1 MDKRLLYSA
10 VLVASLST
18 NYAQAKVEDP
28 VLPDPVQ
35 LKLDGTDTVAI
46 KNILA
51 DKWLTKGNAW
61 GTQAS
66 LGDSGLGF
74 AIVPNKGADGQPD
87 GTYTFFDDVVNAD
100 TKFGDFTKK
109 MFLIGNDI
117 KNGGNAYVDY
127 ASQGIE
133 RTYWKV
139 TPDGNKFKFQSNMY
153 PETYAGHN
161 PSDNGLNEKGE
172 ATEIETQFRPAL
184 TEDGT
189 NGLEWQAYPYTY
201 FYRLEKLKEEINS
214 AIDEGYD
221 MTEIEAIYNNP
232 DAKYWQLKEASRM
245 ISIIKRNKAMAGAT
259 ADSPV
264 SITEYFTDA
273 NCDALGGWTHDCEY
287 DKDGNVGS
295 GGHGTNWQ
303 THSSVYTA
311 PDGYQT
317 EKFIE
322 RWVSGNSDP
331 VTNTEVAGAGRLSDG
346 VLSQTLHK
354 LPAGG
359 YKVTCYAMATQQ
371 SKGDDYKVEGVSV
384 FADTKSTPNSQ
395 TVATLGGVPQKY
407 EFLLDVKEGEDLT
420 IGFKLENCTANWV
433 FVDNF
438 QIEYCGPSFKAMNL
452 YDVQQAATELG
463 NKLDA
468 AACPDYLDIASKLV
482 DKANNMTLDTDDE
495 AISNMKTQLAE
506 IQAKINKSL
515 DLYLELDA
523 LDKEIGEFIGSL
535 DIDALKPEAQKKVNE
550 LDDLDNDCGY
560 DVNESAA
567 DLAATT
573 HTLNNEQL
581 TQYIADLKIKLEEAR
596 KAVIQKG
603 DDITWK
609 IVNPSFD
616 TGTSEG
622 WTGKVT
628 VSKDYKNCEAYQSTF
643 DLYQDITNIPDGVY
657 ELSVLAFQ
665 RVANNDVASV
675 AHDNG
680 TEDITAVI
688 YANDLETPFT
698 SPYTYGM
705 KEPAV
710 TTGSTPDYKYN
721 LNGEDVYIPN
731 SMQGMAAAI
740 TENPNAYTV
749 TVPMLVEGGT
759 LRIGVREKRRPTN
772 GTWGDWAIWDNFRLK
787 YLGNDAEAYKEV
799 TTPLIAKADALLES
813 KMNAD
818 VRAALV
824 KANDALKANGT
835 SEGIHA
841 LSAAI
846 EVANTSIEAY
856 KPLKEAIDN
865 AQTRY
870 EENEATS
877 ETSDAAKGLYTAAV
891 NTAQGIYD
899 NGTVA
904 DAEIPAAIKA
914 LNSGVTK
921 YVINDIIANASVDK
935 PADITKVIANSDFAT
950 KSSTGWDVIDGK
962 MGFQTDVEAGEFY
975 NCTFNLQQTLV
986 GLPAGMYR
994 LTTQAFYRY
1003 GNNPSAKV
1011 DDSDQLKYDVNENA
1025 YLYFSDK
1032 EIPTE
1037 DGKTVAT
1044 ELPESKQAIKTITA
1058 YQVAEDN
1065 LNNGAGLSST
1075 SGLKEMET
1083 GTGIYI
1089 PDNMV
1094 TAQAFFNHSGDA
1106 YVSEPLNFN
1115 YYGNSDFRIGL
1126 IKNVKNDATSGD
1138 WTIVK
1143 NFKLY
1148 YLGEDPTGISEIVTD
1163 ANAVATKIYN
1173 ASGMQIGKLQ
1183 KGINIIETVMKDG
1196 SKKVKKVVVK

>member
-18 NYAQAKVEDP
+18 NYAQAQVDDP
-28 VLPDPVQ
+28 VLPNPVQ

-51 DKWLTKGNAW
+51 DKWLTKGNAY
-61 GTQAS
+61 GTQTS

-74 AIVPNKGADGQPD
+74 VIVPNKGDDGQPN
-87 GTYTFFDDVVNAD
+87 GTYSFCNDRSG
-100 TKFGDFTKK
+100 KFGAFSSKI
-109 MFLIGNDI
+109 FLNSVDE
-117 KNGGNAYVDY
+117 NGGNSYVDY
-127 ASQGIE
+127 NNQGIE
-133 RTYWKV
+133 KTYWKV
-139 TPDGNKFKFQSNMY
+139 TPNGTTFRFQSNGQ
-153 PETYAGHN
+153 PDTYAGYN
-161 PSDNGLNEKGE
+161 PNDNGLDGKGE
-172 ATEIETQFRPAL
+172 TAVDGLFRPAL

-201 FYRLEKLKEEINS
+201 FYRLEKLKDQINS
-214 AIDEGYD
+214 AHDEGLD
-221 MTEIEAIYNNP
+221 VSAVEAIYNNP
-232 DAKYWQLKEASRM
+232 NAEYWQLKEASRM
-245 ISIIKRNKAMAGAT
+245 ITDARRNKAMADAT
-259 ADSPV
+259 AESPV
-264 SITEYFTDA
+264 NITEYAPDA
-273 NCDALGGWTHDCEY
+273 NCDALTGWTHDCIY
-287 DKDGNVGS
+287 DKDGNVES

-303 THSSVYTA
+303 TNSHAYTA

-322 RWVSGNSDP
+322 RWVDGNSDP
-331 VTNTEVAGAGRLSDG
+331 VTNTKVDGAGRLSDG
-346 VLSQTLHK
+346 VLSQTLHN

-371 SKGDDYKVEGVSV
+371 AKGNDYKVEGVSV

-395 TVATLGGVPQKY
+395 TVATLAGVPQKY
-407 EFLLDVKEGEDLT
+407 EFLLDIKEGEDLT
-420 IGFKLENCTANWV
+420 IGFKLDKCTANWV

-452 YDVQQAATELG
+452 ADVQ
-463 NKLDA
+463 KA
-468 AACPDYLDIASKLV
+468 AAELEAQMGGMEVCPTYTDKASELIAAVGEMTTDTDEAEINAMKQQLADIA
-482 DKANNMTLDTDDE
+482 
-495 AISNMKTQLAE
+495 
-506 IQAKINKSL
+506 AKIDKSSA
-515 DLYLELDA
+515 LYAELTELDA
-523 LDKEIGEFIGSL
+523 TIGDFLSEGPAGTEV
-535 DIDALKPEAQKKVNE
+535 DE
-550 LDDLDNDCGY
+550 LENLYNDCGY
-560 DVNESAA
+560 EVNESVS
-567 DLAATT
+567 DLLSSFS
-573 HTLNNEQL
+573 LNNEQL
-581 TQYIADLKIKLEEAR
+581 TQYMADLKVLLEAAQNASIKP
-596 KAVIQKG
+596 G
-603 DDITWK
+603 DDITRK

-622 WTGKVT
+622 WTGNVT
-628 VSKDYKNCEAYQSTF
+628 VSKDYKNCEAYEKTF

-665 RVANNDVASV
+665 RVGTNEVASA

-680 TEDITAVI
+680 TENITAFI

-705 KEPAV
+705 KEPSGGNPA
-710 TTGSTPDYKYN
+710 DYKYN

-740 TENPNAYTV
+740 AENPKAYTV

-759 LRIGVREKRRPTN
+759 LRIGVRAKTRPSNTH
-772 GTWGDWAIWDNFRLK
+772 DWAIWDNFRLK
-787 YLGNDAEAYKEV
+787 YIGSKGDALGAV
-799 TTPLIAKADALLES
+799 TTPLIAKAAGLLDS

-818 VRAALV
+818 VRTQLEAA
-824 KANDALKANGT
+824 KTALETEAT
-835 SEGIHA
+835 VPGIHT

-846 EVANTSIEAY
+846 EAANTSIEAY
-856 KPLKEAIDN
+856 KPLQAAIEN

-877 ETSDAAKGLYTAAV
+877 ETSETAKGLYNAAMA
-891 NTAQGIYD
+891 TAQGIYD
-899 NGTVA
+899 NGTAA

-914 LNSGVTK
+914 LNEGVTK
-921 YVINDIIANASVDK
+921 YVINDIIEGASVDK

-950 KSSTGWDVIDGK
+950 MNSTGWDVIDGK
-962 MGFQTDVEAGEFY
+962 MAFQANNSVEAGEFF

-994 LTTQAFYRY
+994 LTTQAFYRN
-1003 GNNPSAKV
+1003 GKAAK
-1011 DDSDQLKYDVNENA
+1011 DGSDELKYDVNENA
-1025 YLYFSDK
+1025 FIYFSDK

-1037 DGKTVAT
+1037 EGKKVAT

-1058 YQVAEDN
+1058 HKIAEDKWN
-1065 LNNGAGLSST
+1065 DVGLSDNG
-1075 SGLKEMET
+1075 GLYKMKD
-1083 GTGIYI
+1083 GMYI
-1089 PDNMV
+1089 PDNMI
-1094 TAQAFFNHSGDA
+1094 TAQAFFKSAAGSA
-1106 YVSEPLNFN
+1106 YDSEPLNFN
-1115 YYGNSDFRIGL
+1115 YDGNSDFRIGL
-1126 IKNVKNDATSGD
+1126 IKNVTVTDD

-1148 YLGEDPTGISEIVTD
+1148 YLGVDPTGISEIVTD

>member
-18 NYAQAKVEDP
+18 NYAQAQVNDP

-46 KNILA
+46 KNVLA
-51 DKWLTKGNAW
+51 GKWLTKGNAW

-74 AIVPNKGADGQPD
+74 AIVPNKGDDGQPD
-87 GTYTFFDDVVNAD
+87 GTYTFFDDKE
-100 TKFGDFTKK
+100 TKFGDFNKK
-109 MFLIGNDI
+109 LFLIGNNID
-117 KNGGNAYVDY
+117 NGGNAYVDY
-127 ASQGIE
+127 NNQGIE

-161 PSDNGLNEKGE
+161 PNDNGLNEKGE
-172 ATEIETQFRPAL
+172 ATEVETQFRPAL
-184 TEDGT
+184 TEDGI

-201 FYRLEKLKEEINS
+201 FYRLEKLKDQINS
-214 AIDEGYD
+214 AIDEGLD
-221 MTEIEAIYNNP
+221 LTAVEAIYNNP
-232 DAKYWQLKEASRM
+232 NAAYWQLKEASRM
-245 ISIIKRNKAMAGAT
+245 INDIRRNKAMAEAT
-259 ADSPV
+259 AESPV
-264 SITEYFTDA
+264 NITEYAPDA
-273 NCDALGGWTHDCEY
+273 NCDALTGWTHDCIY
-287 DKDGNVGS
+287 DDKGDVGH

-303 THSSVYTA
+303 TNSAVYTA

-322 RWVSGNSDP
+322 RWVNGNSDP
-331 VTNTEVAGAGRLSDG
+331 VTNTKVDGAGRLSDG

-371 SKGDDYKVEGVSV
+371 SKGNDYKVEGVSV

-395 TVATLGGVPQKY
+395 VVATKAGVPQKY
-407 EFLLDVKEGEDLT
+407 EFLLDIKEGEDLT
-420 IGFKLENCTANWV
+420 IGFKLDNCTANWV

-452 YDVQQAATELG
+452 ADVQKAAAELKAQMG
-463 NKLDA
+463 GMEVCPTYTDKASELIAAVGEMTTDTDEAEINAMKQQLADIAAKIDKSSALYAELKDLDA
-468 AACPDYLDIASKLV
+468 TIQEFLALDPQG
-482 DKANNMTLDTDDE
+482 DE
-495 AISNMKTQLAE
+495 FEAFM
-506 IQAKINKSL
+506 
-515 DLYLELDA
+515 DLY
-523 LDKEIGEFIGSL
+523 
-535 DIDALKPEAQKKVNE
+535 
-550 LDDLDNDCGY
+550 NDCGKEGEGVESLMSTY
-560 DVNESAA
+560 TLENE
-567 DLAATT
+567 D
-573 HTLNNEQL
+573 L
-581 TQYIADLKIKLEEAR
+581 TQYMADLKVKLEAAQNASI
-596 KAVIQKG
+596 KAG
-603 DDITWK
+603 DDITRK

-622 WTGKVT
+622 WTGNVT
-628 VSKDYKNCEAYQSTF
+628 VSKDYKNCEAYEKTF
-643 DLYQDITNIPDGVY
+643 DLYQDITNLPDGVY

-665 RVANNDVASV
+665 RVGTNEDASK
-675 AHDNG
+675 AHDAG
-680 TEDITAVI
+680 TENITAVI

-705 KEPAV
+705 KEPSGGDPA
-710 TTGSTPDYKYN
+710 DYPYEI
-721 LNGEDVYIPN
+721 NGETVYIPN

-740 TENPNAYTV
+740 AENPEAYTV

-759 LRIGVREKRRPTN
+759 LRIGVRAKKRPSNTH
-772 GTWGDWAIWDNFRLK
+772 DWAIWDNFRLK
-787 YLGNDAEAYKEV
+787 YIGSKGDALGAV
-799 TTPLIAKADALLES
+799 TTPLIAKADGLLAS
-813 KMNAD
+813 NMNAE
-818 VRAALV
+818 VRAQLVAAKTALET
-824 KANDALKANGT
+824 DAT
-835 SEGIHA
+835 VPGIHA

-846 EVANTSIEAY
+846 EAANTSIDAY
-856 KPLKEAIDN
+856 NTLKEAIDN

-870 EENEATS
+870 DENEASST
-877 ETSDAAKGLYTAAV
+877 TSDVAKGLYNAAKTTAE
-891 NTAQGIYD
+891 NIYN
-899 NGTVA
+899 NGTAA

-914 LNSGVTK
+914 LNEGVTK
-921 YVINDIIANASVDK
+921 YVINDIIADASEAK

-950 KSSTGWDVIDGK
+950 MSSTGWDVKDGT
-962 MGFQTDVEAGEFY
+962 MGFQSNNNVEAGEFF

-994 LTTQAFYRY
+994 LTTQAFYRN
-1003 GNNPSAKV
+1003 GSDASAKV
-1011 DDSDQLKYDVNENA
+1011 DGSDDQLKYDVNENA

-1037 DGKTVAT
+1037 EGKKVAT

-1058 YQVAEDN
+1058 HKIAEDTWN
-1065 LNNGAGLSST
+1065 SVGLSDNG
-1075 SGLKEMET
+1075 GLKKMDD
-1083 GTGIYI
+1083 GMYI
-1089 PDNMV
+1089 PDNMI
-1094 TAQAFFNHSGDA
+1094 TAQAFFKSAAGSA
-1106 YVSEPLNFN
+1106 YDSEPLNFN
-1115 YYGNSDFRIGL
+1115 YNGSSDFRIGL
-1126 IKNVKNDATSGD
+1126 IKNVTVTND

-1148 YLGEDPTGISEIVTD
+1148 YLGVDPTGISEIVTD

>member
-18 NYAQAKVEDP
+18 NYAQAQVNDP
-28 VLPDPVQ
+28 VLPNPVQ

-51 DKWLTKGNAW
+51 DKWLTKGNAY
-61 GTQAS
+61 GTQTS

-74 AIVPNKGADGQPD
+74 VIVPNKGDDGQPN
-87 GTYTFFDDVVNAD
+87 GTYSFCNDRSG
-100 TKFGDFTKK
+100 KFGAFSSKIFVNSVDEE
-109 MFLIGNDI
+109 
-117 KNGGNAYVDY
+117 GGNSYVDY

-133 RTYWKV
+133 KTYWKV
-139 TPDGNKFKFQSNMY
+139 TPNGDTFKFQSNEY
-153 PETYAGHN
+153 PETYAGYN
-161 PSDNGLNEKGE
+161 PNDTGLDGKGG
-172 ATEIETQFRPAL
+172 TPVDGLFRPAL
-184 TEDGT
+184 AESSEY
-189 NGLEWQAYPYTY
+189 GLDWAAYPYTY
-201 FYRLEKLKEEINS
+201 FYRLEKLKDQINS
-214 AIDEGYD
+214 AHDEGLD
-221 MTEIEAIYNNP
+221 VTAVEAIYNNP
-232 DAKYWQLKEASRM
+232 NAEYWQLKEASRM
-245 ISIIKRNKAMAGAT
+245 ITDARRNKAMESAT
-259 ADSPV
+259 AESRVD
-264 SITEYFTDA
+264 ITEYVPDA
-273 NCDALGGWTHDCEY
+273 NCDALTGWTHDCIY
-287 DKDGNVGS
+287 DKDGNVKS

-303 THSSVYTA
+303 TNSHAYTA

-317 EKFIE
+317 GKFIE
-322 RWVSGNSDP
+322 RWVDGNSDP

-371 SKGDDYKVEGVSV
+371 AKGDDFKVEGVSV

-395 TVATLGGVPQKY
+395 AVATKAGVPQKY
-407 EFLLDVKEGEDLT
+407 EFLLDIKEGEDLT
-420 IGFKLENCTANWV
+420 IGFKLDQCTANWV

-438 QIEYCGPSFKAMNL
+438 QIVYCGPSFKAMNL
-452 YDVQQAATELG
+452 NDVQTAAAD
-463 NKLDA
+463 LDA
-468 AACPDYLDIASKLV
+468 KLAGINACPIYTDKAAELIASANEMTVDSTPDEDINVMKKNLADIAAEIEKSSKLY
-482 DKANNMTLDTDDE
+482 AELETLNGTIQE
-495 AISNMKTQLAE
+495 FLAE
-506 IQAKINKSL
+506 DPAGDEFDAFM
-515 DLYLELDA
+515 DLYNDCGNEDHEGAEA
-523 LDKEIGEFIGSL
+523 LMSTWS
-535 DIDALKPEAQKKVNE
+535 
-550 LDDLDNDCGY
+550 LDND
-560 DVNESAA
+560 A
-567 DLAATT
+567 
-573 HTLNNEQL
+573 L
-581 TQYIADLKIKLEEAR
+581 TKYMADLKVLLENAQNASIKP
-596 KAVIQKG
+596 G
-603 DDITWK
+603 DDITRK

-616 TGTSEG
+616 NGKEG
-622 WTGKVT
+622 WTVKEGNPKFDET
-628 VSKDYKNCEAYQSTF
+628 YKNCEVYQGTF
-643 DLYQDITNIPDGVY
+643 DIYQDITNIPDGVY

-665 RVANNDVASV
+665 RVAENGVASK
-675 AHDNG
+675 AHDAG
-680 TEDITAVI
+680 AEDITAFI

-705 KEPAV
+705 AAPSGGNPE
-710 TTGSTPDYKYN
+710 DYKYS

-731 SMQGMAAAI
+731 SMKGMAAAT

-759 LRIGVREKRRPTN
+759 LRIGVREKRRPSN
-772 GTWGDWAIWDNFRLK
+772 INNSWGDWAIWDNFRLK
-787 YLGNDAEAYKEV
+787 YVGSKGEALNAV
-799 TTPLIAKADALLES
+799 TTPLIAKAAGLLDS

-818 VRAALV
+818 VRTQLEAA
-824 KANDALKANGT
+824 KTALETEAT
-835 SEGIHA
+835 VPGIHT

-846 EVANTSIEAY
+846 EAANTSIEAY

-877 ETSDAAKGLYTAAV
+877 TTSETAKGLYTAAV

-899 NGTVA
+899 NGTAA

-914 LNSGVTK
+914 LNEGVTK
-921 YVINDIIANASVDK
+921 YVINDIIADASEAK

-950 KSSTGWDVIDGK
+950 MSSTGWDVKDGT
-962 MGFQTDVEAGEFY
+962 MGFQANHSVEAGEFF

-994 LTTQAFYRY
+994 LTTQAFYRN
-1003 GNNPSAKV
+1003 GKAAE
-1011 DDSDQLKYDVNENA
+1011 DGSDELKYDVNENA
-1025 YLYFSDK
+1025 FIYFSDK

-1037 DGKTVAT
+1037 EGKKVAT

-1058 YQVAEDN
+1058 HKIAEDKWN
-1065 LNNGAGLSST
+1065 DVGLSDNG
-1075 SGLKEMET
+1075 GLKKMKD
-1083 GTGIYI
+1083 GMYI
-1089 PDNMV
+1089 PDNMI
-1094 TAQAFFNHSGDA
+1094 TAQAFFRSEAGSA
-1106 YVSEPLNFN
+1106 YDSEPLNFN
-1115 YYGNSDFRIGL
+1115 YDGNSDFRIGL
-1126 IKNVKNDATSGD
+1126 IKNVTVTND

-1148 YLGEDPTGISEIVTD
+1148 YLGVDPTGISEIVTD

>member
-18 NYAQAKVEDP
+18 NYAQAQVNDP

-51 DKWLTKGNAW
+51 DQWLTNGNAY
-61 GTQAS
+61 GTQTS
-66 LGDSGLGF
+66 LGTSGLGF
-74 AIVPNKGADGQPD
+74 VIVPNKGDDGQPN
-87 GTYTFFDDVVNAD
+87 GTYSFCNDKSG
-100 TKFGDFTKK
+100 KFGAFSNKIFINSVDE
-109 MFLIGNDI
+109 D
-117 KNGGNAYVDY
+117 GGNSYVDY
-127 ASQGIE
+127 NNQGIE
-133 RTYWKV
+133 KTYWKV
-139 TPDGNKFKFQSNMY
+139 TPNGTQFRFQSNEH
-153 PETYAGHN
+153 PDTYAGYN
-161 PSDNGLNEKGE
+161 PNDTGLDGKGE
-172 ATEIETQFRPAL
+172 SAKDGQFRPAL
-184 TEDGT
+184 ADNSEY
-189 NGLEWQAYPYTY
+189 GLDWAAYPYTY
-201 FYRLEKLKEEINS
+201 FYRLEKLKDAINEAISEGLDVS
-214 AIDEGYD
+214 AV
-221 MTEIEAIYNNP
+221 EAIYNNK
-232 DAKYWQLKEASRM
+232 DAQYWQLKEAYRM
-245 ISIIKRNKAMAGAT
+245 ISDVRRNKAMADAT

-264 SITEYFTDA
+264 SITEFVPDA
-273 NCDALGGWTHDCEY
+273 NCDALTGWTHDCEY

-303 THSSVYTA
+303 AHSAVHTA
-311 PDGYQT
+311 ADGYQT

-346 VLSQTLHK
+346 VLSQTLHN
-354 LPAGG
+354 LPVGG

-371 SKGDDYKVEGVSV
+371 SKGNDFKVEGVSV

-395 TVATLGGVPQKY
+395 TVATQAGVPQKY

-420 IGFKLENCTANWV
+420 IGFKLDKCTANWV

-438 QIEYCGPSFKAMNL
+438 QVEYCGSSFKAMTL
-452 YDVQQAATELG
+452 ADVQKASAELEAQMG
-463 NKLDA
+463 GMEV
-468 AACPDYLDIASKLV
+468 CPTYI
-482 DKANNMTLDTDDE
+482 DKANELIAAVGKMTTDTDTDE
-495 AISNMKTQLAE
+495 INAMKQQLAD
-506 IQAKINKSL
+506 IAAKINKNSA
-515 DLYLELDA
+515 LYAELKELDA
-523 LDKEIGEFIGSL
+523 TIGEFLSDDPAG
-535 DIDALKPEAQKKVNE
+535 PEVDE
-550 LDDLDNDCGY
+550 LDDLYNDCGY
-560 DVNESAA
+560 EVNESVS
-567 DLAATT
+567 DLLSSYS
-573 HTLNNEQL
+573 LNNEQL
-581 TQYIADLKIKLEEAR
+581 TQYMAELKVKLEAAQNASI
-596 KAVIQKG
+596 KPG
-603 DDITWK
+603 DDITRK

-616 TGTSEG
+616 NGKEG
-622 WTGKVT
+622 WNVENVTGNSTFGGK
-628 VSKDYKNCEAYQSTF
+628 YNNCEVYQGTF
-643 DLYQDITNIPDGVY
+643 DFYQDITNLPDGVY

-665 RVANNDVASV
+665 RVAENGVASK

-680 TEDITAVI
+680 KEDITAVI

-705 KEPAV
+705 KEVSGGDPA
-710 TTGSTPDYKYN
+710 DYPYEI
-721 LNGEDVYIPN
+721 NGETVYIPN

-759 LRIGVREKRRPTN
+759 LRIGVREKRRPSNVN
-772 GTWGDWAIWDNFRLK
+772 GSWGDWAIWDNFRLK
-787 YLGNDAEAYKEV
+787 YIGSKGEALGAV
-799 TTPLIAKADALLES
+799 TTPLIAKADGLLAS
-813 KMNAD
+813 NMNAE
-818 VRAALV
+818 VRAQLVAAKTALET
-824 KANDALKANGT
+824 DAT
-835 SEGIHA
+835 VPGIHA

-846 EVANTSIEAY
+846 EAANTSIDAY
-856 KPLKEAIDN
+856 NTLKEAIDN

-870 EENEATS
+870 EENEASSTTS
-877 ETSDAAKGLYTAAV
+877 ETAKGLYTAAV

-899 NGTVA
+899 NGTA
-904 DAEIPAAIKA
+904 TDAEIPAAIKD
-914 LNSGVTK
+914 LNGGVTK
-921 YVINDIIANASVDK
+921 YVINDIITNASVDN
-935 PADITKVIANSDFAT
+935 PADITKVIANSDFST
-950 KSSTGWDVIDGK
+950 MNSTGWDEIDSK
-962 MGFQTDVEAGEFY
+962 LGFQATNSVEAGEFY

-1037 DGKTVAT
+1037 DGKTVAS
-1044 ELPESKQAIKTITA
+1044 ELPENKQAIKTITA
-1058 YQVAEDN
+1058 LKIAEDTWN
-1065 LNNGAGLSST
+1065 SVGLSDAG
-1075 SGLKEMET
+1075 GLKKMDD
-1083 GTGIYI
+1083 GLYI

-1094 TAQAFFNHSGDA
+1094 TAQAFFRSDAGSA

-1148 YLGEDPTGISEIVTD
+1148 YLGVDPTGINEIVTD

>member
-117 KNGGNAYVDY
+117 ENGGNAYVDY

-139 TPDGNKFKFQSNMY
+139 TPNGNKFKFQSNMY

-273 NCDALGGWTHDCEY
+273 NCDALTGWTHDCEY

-295 GGHGTNWQ
+295 GGHGTNWKTQ
-303 THSSVYTA
+303 SAVYTA
-311 PDGYQT
+311 PDDYQT

-359 YKVTCYAMATQQ
+359 YKVSCYAMATQQ
-371 SKGDDYKVEGVSV
+371 SKGDDFKVEGVSV

-395 TVATLGGVPQKY
+395 TVATKAGVPQKY

-438 QIEYCGPSFKAMNL
+438 QIEYCGSSFKAMNL
-452 YDVQQAATELG
+452 YDVQQAAAELKAQLE
-463 NKLDA
+463 NLNVCPTYIEQASELTDA
-468 AACPDYLDIASKLV
+468 IGE
-482 DKANNMTLDTDDE
+482 MTTDTNE
-495 AISNMKTQLAE
+495 AE
-506 IQAKINKSL
+506 INAKKQELADITAKINKS
-515 DLYLELDA
+515 DALYAELTELDA
-523 LDKEIGEFIGSL
+523 TIGEFLSEGPAGAEV
-535 DIDALKPEAQKKVNE
+535 DE
-550 LDDLDNDCGY
+550 LEDLYNDCGY
-560 DVNESAA
+560 EVNESVS
-567 DLAATT
+567 DLLSSFS
-573 HTLNNEQL
+573 LNNEQL
-581 TQYIADLKIKLEEAR
+581 TQYMADLKVKLEAAQNSCL
-596 KAVIQKG
+596 KPGV
-603 DDITWK
+603 DITRK

-616 TGTSEG
+616 NGKEG
-622 WTGKVT
+622 WTVKEGNPKFDGT
-628 VSKDYKNCEAYQSTF
+628 YKNCEVYQGTF
-643 DLYQDITNIPDGVY
+643 DIYQDITNLPDGVY

-665 RVANNDVASV
+665 RVAENGVASK
-675 AHDNG
+675 AHDNKI
-680 TEDITAVI
+680 EDITAFI

-705 KEPAV
+705 KEASGGKPA
-710 TTGSTPDYKYN
+710 DYEYT
-721 LNGEDVYIPN
+721 LNGETVYIPN

-759 LRIGVREKRRPTN
+759 LRIGVREKRRPSNVN
-772 GTWGDWAIWDNFRLK
+772 GSWGDWAIWDNFRLK
-787 YLGNDAEAYKEV
+787 YLGTKEALNLV
-799 TTPLIAKADALLES
+799 ANPLIAKADGLLGS
-813 KMNAD
+813 KMNAE
-818 VRAALV
+818 VRAQLETAKTALET
-824 KANDALKANGT
+824 KAT
-835 SEGIHA
+835 IPGIHT

-846 EVANTSIEAY
+846 EAANTSIEAY

-870 EENEATS
+870 EENEASSTTS
-877 ETSDAAKGLYTAAV
+877 ETAKGLYTAAV

-899 NGTVA
+899 NGTA
-904 DAEIPAAIKA
+904 TDAEIPAAIKD
-914 LNSGVTK
+914 LNGGVTK
-921 YVINDIIANASVDK
+921 YVINDIIANASVDN
-935 PADITKVIANSDFAT
+935 PADITKVIANSDFST
-950 KSSTGWDVIDGK
+950 MNSTGWDEIDSK
-962 MGFQTDVEAGEFY
+962 LGFQATNSVEAGEFY

-1037 DGKTVAT
+1037 EGKTVAT
-1044 ELPESKQAIKTITA
+1044 ELPENKQAIKTITA
-1058 YQVAEDN
+1058 LKIAEDTWN
-1065 LNNGAGLSST
+1065 SVGLSDAG
-1075 SGLKEMET
+1075 GLKKMDD
-1083 GTGIYI
+1083 GLYI

-1094 TAQAFFNHSGDA
+1094 TAQAFFRSDAGSA

-1148 YLGEDPTGISEIVTD
+1148 YLGVDPTGINEIVTD

>member
-18 NYAQAKVEDP
+18 NYAQAQVNDP

-51 DKWLTKGNAW
+51 DQWLTNGNAY
-61 GTQAS
+61 GTQTS
-66 LGDSGLGF
+66 LGTSGLGF
-74 AIVPNKGADGQPD
+74 VIVPNKGDDGQPN
-87 GTYTFFDDVVNAD
+87 GTYSFCNDKSG
-100 TKFGDFTKK
+100 KFGAFSNKIFINSFDE
-109 MFLIGNDI
+109 D
-117 KNGGNAYVDY
+117 GGNSYVDY
-127 ASQGIE
+127 NNQGIGK
-133 RTYWKV
+133 TYWKV
-139 TPDGNKFKFQSNMY
+139 TPNGTQFRFQSNEH
-153 PETYAGHN
+153 PDTYAGYN
-161 PSDNGLNEKGE
+161 PNDTGLDGKGE
-172 ATEIETQFRPAL
+172 SAKDGQFRPAL
-184 TEDGT
+184 AESSDY
-189 NGLEWQAYPYTY
+189 GLDWAAYPYTY
-201 FYRLEKLKEEINS
+201 FYRLEKLKDAINEAISEGLDVS
-214 AIDEGYD
+214 AV
-221 MTEIEAIYNNP
+221 EAIYNNK
-232 DAKYWQLKEASRM
+232 DAQYWQLKEAYRM
-245 ISIIKRNKAMAGAT
+245 ISDVRRNKAMADAT

-264 SITEYFTDA
+264 SITEFVPDA
-273 NCDALGGWTHDCEY
+273 NCDALTGWTHDCEY

-303 THSSVYTA
+303 AHSAVHTA
-311 PDGYQT
+311 ADGYQT

-395 TVATLGGVPQKY
+395 TVATKVGVPQKY

-452 YDVQQAATELG
+452 ADVQKAATELG
-463 NKLDA
+463 EKLEA
-468 AACPDYLDIASKLV
+468 AACPNYLEIASNLV
-482 DKANNMTLDTDDE
+482 DEANNMTLDTDDE

-506 IQAKINKSL
+506 IKAKINKSI

-550 LDDLDNDCGY
+550 LDDLDSDCGY
-560 DVNESAA
+560 DVHESAA

-596 KAVIQKG
+596 KAVIQKD

-616 TGTSEG
+616 NGKEG
-622 WTGKVT
+622 WTVKEGNPKFDGT
-628 VSKDYKNCEAYQSTF
+628 YKNCEVYQGTF
-643 DLYQDITNIPDGVY
+643 DIYQDITNLPDGVY

-665 RVANNDVASV
+665 RVAENKVASV
-675 AHDNG
+675 AHDNK
-680 TEDITAVI
+680 TEDITAFI

-705 KEPAV
+705 KEPSGGDPA
-710 TTGSTPDYKYN
+710 DYKYN
-721 LNGEDVYIPN
+721 LNGEEVYIPN

-759 LRIGVREKRRPTN
+759 LRIGVREKRRPSNVN
-772 GTWGDWAIWDNFRLK
+772 GSWGDWAIWDNFRLK
-787 YLGNDAEAYKEV
+787 YLGNTDALNLVAD
-799 TTPLIAKADALLES
+799 PLIAKSASLLES

-818 VRAALV
+818 VRAQLVAAKTALET
-824 KANDALKANGT
+824 KATA
-835 SEGIHA
+835 EGIHA

-877 ETSDAAKGLYTAAV
+877 ETSDAAKGLYTAAMT
-891 NTAQGIYD
+891 TAQGIYD

-904 DAEIPAAIKA
+904 DAEIPAAIKD
-914 LNSGVTK
+914 LNGGVTK
-921 YVINDIIANASVDK
+921 YVINDIIVGASTQN

-950 KSSTGWDVIDGK
+950 MSSTGWDVIDGT
-962 MGFQTDVEAGEFY
+962 MGFQSGNSVEAGEFY
-975 NCTFNLQQTLV
+975 NCTFNLQQALV

-994 LTTQAFYRY
+994 LTSQAFYRN

-1025 YLYFSDK
+1025 FIYFSDK

-1037 DGKTVAT
+1037 DGKKVAT
-1044 ELPESKQAIKTITA
+1044 ELPENKQTIKTITA
-1058 YQVAEDN
+1058 HKIAEDTWN
-1065 LNNGAGLSST
+1065 SVGLSDAG
-1075 SGLKEMET
+1075 GLKKMDD
-1083 GTGIYI
+1083 GLYI
-1089 PDNMV
+1089 PDNMI
-1094 TAQAFFNHSGDA
+1094 TAQAFFKSDAGSA
-1106 YVSEPLNFN
+1106 YVSEPLNFTYN
-1115 YYGNSDFRIGL
+1115 GSSDFRIGL
-1126 IKNVKNDATSGD
+1126 IKNVTVTND

-1148 YLGEDPTGISEIVTD
+1148 YLGADPTGISEIVTD

>member
-18 NYAQAKVEDP
+18 NYAQAQVEDP

-51 DKWLTKGNAW
+51 DQWLTNGNAY
-61 GTQAS
+61 GTQTS
-66 LGDSGLGF
+66 LGTSGLGF
-74 AIVPNKGADGQPD
+74 VIVPNKGDDGQPN
-87 GTYTFFDDVVNAD
+87 GTYSFCNDKSG
-100 TKFGDFTKK
+100 KFGAFSNKI
-109 MFLIGNDI
+109 FLNSFDE
-117 KNGGNAYVDY
+117 NGGNSYVDY
-127 ASQGIE
+127 NNQGIE
-133 RTYWKV
+133 KTYWKV
-139 TPDGNKFKFQSNMY
+139 TPNGTQFRFQSNEH
-153 PETYAGHN
+153 PDTYAGYN
-161 PSDNGLNEKGE
+161 PNDTGLDGKGE
-172 ATEIETQFRPAL
+172 SAKDGQFRPAL
-184 TEDGT
+184 TADDSY
-189 NGLEWQAYPYTY
+189 GLDWAAYPYTY
-201 FYRLEKLKEEINS
+201 FYRLEKLKDAINS
-214 AIDEGYD
+214 AIDEGLD
-221 MTEIEAIYNNP
+221 VSAVEAIYNNP
-232 DAKYWQLKEASRM
+232 NAAYWQLKEAYRM
-245 ISIIKRNKAMAGAT
+245 INDIRRNKAMEGAT
-259 ADSPV
+259 AESRVD
-264 SITEYFTDA
+264 ITEYAPDA
-273 NCDALGGWTHDCEY
+273 NCDALTGWTHDCIY
-287 DKDGNVGS
+287 DKDGNVES

-303 THSSVYTA
+303 TNSHAYTA

-322 RWVSGNSDP
+322 RWVDGNSDP
-331 VTNTEVAGAGRLSDG
+331 VTNTKVDGAGRLSDG

-371 SKGDDYKVEGVSV
+371 AKGDDFKVEGVSV

-395 TVATLGGVPQKY
+395 TVATLAGVPQKY
-407 EFLLDVKEGEDLT
+407 EFLLDIKEGEDLT
-420 IGFKLENCTANWV
+420 IGFKLDKCTANWV

-452 YDVQQAATELG
+452 ADVQ
-463 NKLDA
+463 KA
-468 AACPDYLDIASKLV
+468 AAELEAQMGGMEVCPTYI
-482 DKANNMTLDTDDE
+482 DKANELIAAVGEMTTDTDE
-495 AISNMKTQLAE
+495 AE
-506 IQAKINKSL
+506 INAMKQDLADIAAKIDKSSAL
-515 DLYLELDA
+515 YAELKDLDATIQEFLALDPQGDEFEAFMDLY
-523 LDKEIGEFIGSL
+523 
-535 DIDALKPEAQKKVNE
+535 
-550 LDDLDNDCGY
+550 NDCGKEGEGVESLMSTY
-560 DVNESAA
+560 TLENE
-567 DLAATT
+567 D
-573 HTLNNEQL
+573 L
-581 TQYIADLKIKLEEAR
+581 TQYMADLKVKLEAAQNASI
-596 KAVIQKG
+596 KAG
-603 DDITWK
+603 DDITRK

-622 WTGKVT
+622 WTGNVT
-628 VSKDYKNCEAYQSTF
+628 VSKDYKNCEAYEKTF
-643 DLYQDITNIPDGVY
+643 DLYQDITNLPDGVY

-665 RVANNDVASV
+665 RVGTNEDASK
-675 AHDNG
+675 AHDAG
-680 TEDITAVI
+680 TENITAVI

-705 KEPAV
+705 KEPSGGKPA
-710 TTGSTPDYKYN
+710 DYPYT
-721 LNGEDVYIPN
+721 LNGETVYIPN

-740 TENPNAYTV
+740 AENPKAYTV

-759 LRIGVREKRRPTN
+759 LRIGVRAKKRPSNTH
-772 GTWGDWAIWDNFRLK
+772 DWAIWDNFRLK
-787 YLGNDAEAYKEV
+787 YIGSKGDALGAV
-799 TTPLIAKADALLES
+799 TTPLIAKADGLLAS
-813 KMNAD
+813 NMNAE
-818 VRAALV
+818 VRAQLVAAKTALET
-824 KANDALKANGT
+824 DAT
-835 SEGIHA
+835 VPGIHA

-846 EVANTSIEAY
+846 EAANTSIDAY
-856 KPLKEAIDN
+856 NTLKEAIDN

-870 EENEATS
+870 EDNEATS
-877 ETSDAAKGLYTAAV
+877 ETSETAKGLYNAAMT
-891 NTAQGIYD
+891 TAQGIYD
-899 NGTVA
+899 NGTA
-904 DAEIPAAIKA
+904 TDAEIPAAIKD
-914 LNSGVTK
+914 LNGGVTK
-921 YVINDIIANASVDK
+921 YVINDIIKDASTQN

-950 KSSTGWDVIDGK
+950 MSSTGWDVIDGT
-962 MGFQTDVEAGEFY
+962 MGFQSGNSVEAGEFY

-1037 DGKTVAT
+1037 DGKKVAT
-1044 ELPESKQAIKTITA
+1044 ELPENKQAIKTITA
-1058 YQVAEDN
+1058 HKIAEDTWN
-1065 LNNGAGLSST
+1065 SVGLSDAG
-1075 SGLKEMET
+1075 GLKKMDD
-1083 GTGIYI
+1083 GLYI

-1094 TAQAFFNHSGDA
+1094 TAQAFFRSDA
-1106 YVSEPLNFN
+1106 GSAYDSEPLNFTYN
-1115 YYGNSDFRIGL
+1115 GSSDFRIGL

-1148 YLGEDPTGISEIVTD
+1148 YLGGDPTGISEIVTD

>member
-18 NYAQAKVEDP
+18 NYAQAQVNDP
-28 VLPDPVQ
+28 VLPSPVQ
-35 LKLDGTDTVAI
+35 LKLDGTDTVAV
-46 KNILA
+46 KNVMTG
-51 DKWLTKGNAW
+51 KWLTKGNAW

-87 GTYTFFDDVVNAD
+87 GTYTFFNDIVDKD
-100 TKFGDFTKK
+100 HKFGDFNKK
-109 MFLIGNDI
+109 LFLIGDNID
-117 KNGGNAYVDY
+117 NGGNAYVDY
-127 ASQGIE
+127 NNQGIE

-161 PSDNGLNEKGE
+161 PNDNGFNEKGE
-172 ATEIETQFRPAL
+172 AAEIETQFRPAL

-201 FYRLEKLKEEINS
+201 FYRLEKLKDQINS
-214 AIDEGYD
+214 AIDEGLD
-221 MTEIEAIYNNP
+221 LTAVEAIYNNP

-245 ISIIKRNKAMAGAT
+245 ISDIRRNKAMADAT
-259 ADSPV
+259 AESPV
-264 SITEYFTDA
+264 NITEYAPDA
-273 NCDALGGWTHDCEY
+273 NCDALTGWTHECEY
-287 DKDGNVGS
+287 DAKGDIGS

-303 THSSVYTA
+303 TNSHAYTA

-322 RWVSGNSDP
+322 RWVDGNSDP
-331 VTNTEVAGAGRLSDG
+331 VTNTKVDGAGRLSDG

-371 SKGDDYKVEGVSV
+371 AKGNDYKVEGVSV

-395 TVATLGGVPQKY
+395 TVATLAGVPQKY
-407 EFLLDVKEGEDLT
+407 EFLLDIKEGEDLT
-420 IGFKLENCTANWV
+420 IGFKLDKCTANWV

-452 YDVQQAATELG
+452 ADVQKAAEELEAQMG
-463 NKLDA
+463 GMEVCPTYTDKASELIA
-468 AACPDYLDIASKLV
+468 AVGEMTTDTDEAEINAMKQQLADIA
-482 DKANNMTLDTDDE
+482 
-495 AISNMKTQLAE
+495 
-506 IQAKINKSL
+506 AKIDKSSA
-515 DLYLELDA
+515 LYAELTELDA
-523 LDKEIGEFIGSL
+523 TIGDFLSEGPAGTEV
-535 DIDALKPEAQKKVNE
+535 DE
-550 LDDLDNDCGY
+550 LENLYNDCGY
-560 DVNESAA
+560 EVNESVS
-567 DLAATT
+567 DLLSSFS
-573 HTLNNEQL
+573 LNNEQL
-581 TQYIADLKIKLEEAR
+581 TQYMADLKVKLEAAQNASI
-596 KAVIQKG
+596 KPG
-603 DDITWK
+603 DDITRK

-622 WTGKVT
+622 WTGNVT
-628 VSKDYKNCEAYQSTF
+628 VSKDYKNCEAYEKTF

-665 RVANNDVASV
+665 RVGTNEVASA
-675 AHDNG
+675 AHDKG
-680 TEDITAVI
+680 TENITAFI

-705 KEPAV
+705 KAPSGGNPA
-710 TTGSTPDYKYN
+710 DYEYI
-721 LNGEDVYIPN
+721 LNGETVYIPN

-740 TENPNAYTV
+740 AENPKAYTV

-759 LRIGVREKRRPTN
+759 LRIGVRAKTRPSNTH
-772 GTWGDWAIWDNFRLK
+772 DWAIWDNFRLK
-787 YLGNDAEAYKEV
+787 YIGSKGDALSAV
-799 TTPLIAKADALLES
+799 TTPLIAKADGLLAS
-813 KMNAD
+813 NMNAD
-818 VRAALV
+818 VRAQLEAAKTALETEATV
-824 KANDALKANGT
+824 P
-835 SEGIHA
+835 GIHT

-846 EVANTSIEAY
+846 EAANTSIDAY
-856 KPLKEAIDN
+856 NTLKEAIDN

-877 ETSDAAKGLYTAAV
+877 TTSETAKGLYTAAV
-891 NTAQGIYD
+891 NTAQGIYA
-899 NGTVA
+899 NGTAA

-914 LNSGVTK
+914 LNEGVTK
-921 YVINDIIANASVDK
+921 YVINDIIADASEAK

-950 KSSTGWDVIDGK
+950 MSSTGWDVKDGT
-962 MGFQTDVEAGEFY
+962 MGFQANNSVEAGEFY

-994 LTTQAFYRY
+994 LTTQAFYRN
-1003 GNNPSAKV
+1003 GNDASAKV
-1011 DDSDQLKYDVNENA
+1011 DGSDDQLKYDVNENA
-1025 YLYFSDK
+1025 FIYFSDK

-1037 DGKTVAT
+1037 EGKKVAT
-1044 ELPESKQAIKTITA
+1044 ELPENKQAIKTITS
-1058 YQVAEDN
+1058 YKVAEDN
-1065 LNNGAGLSST
+1065 LNDGAGLSST
-1075 SGLKEMET
+1075 SGLKEIET

-1089 PDNMV
+1089 PDNMI
-1094 TAQAFFNHSGDA
+1094 TAQAFCNHSGDA
-1106 YVSEPLNFN
+1106 YVSEPLNFTYN
-1115 YYGNSDFRIGL
+1115 GSSDFRIGL
-1126 IKNVKNDATSGD
+1126 IKNVTVTND

-1148 YLGEDPTGISEIVTD
+1148 YLGVDPTGISEIVTD